1 MFLKTKSKFKF
12 LMEKTT
18 SSTFLKLVTRL
29 SRTNIVNYEY
39 LEFFGI
45 GIETSLNI
53 ILIFCQNNVK

>member
-1 MFLKTKSKFKF
+1 
-12 LMEKTT
+12 MEKTT

-39 LEFFGI
+39 LEKMEFFGI

-53 ILIFCQNNVK
+53 ILIFCQNNGK